1 MTYDELRE
9 YGVNITREQFVDLIF
24 LNLRTG
30 GIYTTVDLIAM
41 LHLLGL
47 LEPKKADDDGSDNA
61 DQDCTNKTKDFFRDY
76 PTADRE
82 TTLDEFFPFRK
93 DPTVTRHIKEF
104 NEAHSVQILN
114 EKRKR
119 RFIYAG
125 LFLNFLVSVAA
136 ILIAV
141 FH

>member
-1 MTYDELRE
+1 MTYEELRE

-93 DPTVTRHIKEF
+93 DPTV
-104 NEAHSVQILN
+104 QILN

-136 ILIAV
+136 ILVAV